1 MHLVKQCH
9 FLIIILPG
17 HALVQTG
24 HQCSDGS
31 LPSRSIVV
39 TVYADNHQ
47 LPKLKNK
54 DSLWNLTLGKSQ
66 KNSNNLSL
74 TGISTLHS
82 SPPILQFICKAIL
95 VATVISAWGLLMVR
109 DTTHWLGVGQSTH
122 RYFFTQSYLSFRLV
136 GRITTTY
143 ERHSSSLKQ
152 KLWTCKSYMHVIA
165 RLTICVS
172 RATFCCRALR
182 RDSWRSSYSILFGQ
196 E

>member
-1 MHLVKQCH
+1 MPTIISCLSWKTKIHCEIWHLAK
-9 FLIIILPG
+9 
-17 HALVQTG
+17 A
-24 HQCSDGS
+24 
-31 LPSRSIVV
+31 SR
-39 TVYADNHQ
+39 A
-47 LPKLKNK
+47 
-54 DSLWNLTLGKSQ
+54 
-66 KNSNNLSL
+66 SNNLSL

-136 GRITTTY
+136 GRI
-143 ERHSSSLKQ
+143 HHH
-152 KLWTCKSYMHVIA
+152 LWKAQQQFETKALDMQIAHVIT

-172 RATFCCRALR
+172 RVTFCCRALR
-182 RDSWRSSYSILFGQ
+182 RDSWRSSYSILLGQ